1 MMKRR
6 KKGINMKE
14 EKKKK
19 TAEAGP
25 QIQEEE
31 LRETAAGE
39 ADQTGEAG
47 DNASLENNEEAAEDP
62 AELCKELEAKLAES
76 EKQAADLKDRLLRTM
91 AEFDNFRKRTAKEK
105 EQERQSGQMDVIETI
120 LPLLDNFER
129 AMTAMHDEDKD
140 SAMAKGLT
148 MIHEQFVEALKGI
161 GLEEIE
167 ALGQPFDPNLH
178 NAVQHVE
185 DENTDENT
193 VCEVYQKG
201 YTMKGKVV
209 RYSMVK
215 VAN

>member
-1 MMKRR
+1 MKRR
-6 KKGINMKE
+6 KKGIKMKE

-19 TAEAGP
+19 TAE
-25 QIQEEE
+25 QLQEEQVLQE
-31 LRETAAGE
+31 PVEAAGTETAAE
-39 ADQTGEAG
+39 DA
-47 DNASLENNEEAAEDP
+47 DNASLENNEETAADP
-62 AELCKELEAKLAES
+62 AELCKELETKLAES

-129 AMTAMHDEDKD
+129 AMTAMRDEDKD
-140 SAMAKGLT
+140 SAMAKGLA

>member
-1 MMKRR
+1 
-6 KKGINMKE
+6 MKE

-19 TAEAGP
+19 ETAEAGP

-31 LRETAAGE
+31 LREAAEAGE

-47 DNASLENNEEAAEDP
+47 DNASLENNEEAAADP

-185 DENTDENT
+185 DENTDENP